1 MEIERSK
8 KLLLVEDEAVIA
20 LVTARMLRRSGYDV
34 ITVNNGRN
42 AVEAAMADTSIDL
55 ILMDID
61 LGPGINGPETA
72 RQILQEKNLP
82 IVFLTS
88 HSEQKIVEMVR
99 EITRYGYVIKNSGDF
114 VLLSSIE
121 MAFELF
127 ASHEKLK
134 KSADVLRKSEEMV
147 KSKLD
152 SILSPDGDTGLLEL
166 ADIVDIRMLQSIM
179 DDFYSLT
186 AITISI
192 VDINGKVLVT
202 SGWQDICTKFH
213 RINPDTCRN
222 CVESDTVLSNGT
234 AHGTYKLYKCKNNM
248 RDMATPIEVGGK
260 HVGNLFV
267 GQFFFDDDVIDYDLF
282 RSQAHRYGFDEEEYI
297 DALNRVPRCGRDT
310 IFTAMTFN
318 IKLANIISRLSYSN
332 IKLARTLSERDRY
345 SSLHRESEERLSDVT
360 DYMVDLVARI
370 DSEGFFKYV
379 SPSYERVLGYRPEE
393 LVGTWA
399 PELAH
404 PSTRDED
411 IKGILR
417 ICSAGEGYVEFRQ
430 RKKDGSYRW
439 FEATGR
445 NIYDEAGIRTGS
457 VLGARDIT
465 GKKITEKQLLKKDKK
480 YKELFEGMK
489 NGFALHEIV
498 ADERGN
504 PVDYIFLEVN
514 PAFEQYTGLK
524 AAAITGR
531 KVSEIMPDIEPY
543 RIPEY
548 GRVAFTGVQI
558 SVENYSRGLNK
569 WFKVTAYS
577 TMKGF
582 FATIL
587 EDITDRKKA
596 EELLKE
602 RDERYNRLFD
612 SVVGYVY
619 TVYIDKKNPVKTVH
633 GPGCEAITGYT
644 PEDFTSDPELWYKV
658 IYPDDRGRVIL
669 FASDIIN
676 KAIFNPVEHRIICRD
691 GSVSWVRNTP
701 VPHYDND
708 NNLIEYDSI
717 ISDITERKIAETSL
731 KESRKMLL
739 NIINSSPDYIY
750 VKDTGLRLVMC
761 NEVYASGLNSRPENL
776 IGKTDIECGWGEEFV
791 KGNIKKGIRGFE
803 SDDFRALSGEKV
815 VVENETACI
824 RGEIR
829 YFDTLKT
836 PIYKNG
842 KITSLLGISR
852 DITERETAAHEKNAI
867 MDLLRIINSSGD
879 LHDLMKMVITFL
891 KKWSGCEAAGIRMKD
906 GEDYPYLEAEGFP
919 SEFIKLENSLCA
931 YDIKGQLL
939 RDDIGNPVV
948 ECMCGNIISAR
959 FDPSKPFFTE
969 HGSFWSNCTTD
980 LLRTTTDEDR
990 RAHTRNRCNGMGY
1003 ESVALIPLRTGD
1015 NTFGL
1020 IQLNDKRTG
1029 MFTGELINLIEHLA
1043 DNIAIALSE
1052 KMIRKELEA
1061 SFEKYRT
1068 VADYTYDWEFWV
1080 GTDGRMIYCSPAC
1093 ERITGYTN
1101 TEFMNDPLLLGRIVF
1116 KEDSE
1121 SPCLS
1126 WSEVEEIPQANE
1138 IEFRIT
1144 RKDGSV
1150 KWINHAC
1157 RAVYDKDGIF
1167 AGRRGINR
1175 DVTES
1180 RESFEKI
1187 NSLLK
1192 EKEMLLSEVHHRIKN
1207 NMNTI
1212 SGLLMLQ
1219 ASSINNNAAVTAL
1232 NDARN
1237 RVQSMM
1243 IMYDKLYRSE
1253 DYRRMSV
1260 KEYLEK
1266 FIDEIFVIFENHGLV
1281 KIRKDISDFV
1291 LDTKILFPL
1300 GIIINEL
1307 ITNAFK
1313 YAFPQGREG
1322 EIVITVTKVNDEVS
1336 ISIKDDG
1343 VGVSDDVVSSMSGGF
1358 GLNLVSAL
1366 AEQIGGVL
1374 KIKKDNGTAVDIIFT
1389 PEE

>member
-480 YKELFEGMK
+480 YKEL
-489 NGFALHEIV
+489 
-498 ADERGN
+498 
-504 PVDYIFLEVN
+504 
-514 PAFEQYTGLK
+514 
-524 AAAITGR
+524 
-531 KVSEIMPDIEPY
+531 
-543 RIPEY
+543 
-548 GRVAFTGVQI
+548 
-558 SVENYSRGLNK
+558 
-569 WFKVTAYS
+569 
-577 TMKGF
+577 
-582 FATIL
+582 
-587 EDITDRKKA
+587 
-596 EELLKE
+596 
-602 RDERYNRLFD
+602 
-612 SVVGYVY
+612 
-619 TVYIDKKNPVKTVH
+619 
-633 GPGCEAITGYT
+633 
-644 PEDFTSDPELWYKV
+644 
-658 IYPDDRGRVIL
+658 
-669 FASDIIN
+669 
-676 KAIFNPVEHRIICRD
+676 
-691 GSVSWVRNTP
+691 
-701 VPHYDND
+701 
-708 NNLIEYDSI
+708 
-717 ISDITERKIAETSL
+717 
-731 KESRKMLL
+731 
-739 NIINSSPDYIY
+739 
-750 VKDTGLRLVMC
+750 
-761 NEVYASGLNSRPENL
+761 
-776 IGKTDIECGWGEEFV
+776 
-791 KGNIKKGIRGFE
+791 
-803 SDDFRALSGEKV
+803 
-815 VVENETACI
+815 
-824 RGEIR
+824 
-829 YFDTLKT
+829 
-836 PIYKNG
+836 
-842 KITSLLGISR
+842 
-852 DITERETAAHEKNAI
+852 
-867 MDLLRIINSSGD
+867 
-879 LHDLMKMVITFL
+879 
-891 KKWSGCEAAGIRMKD
+891 
-906 GEDYPYLEAEGFP
+906 
-919 SEFIKLENSLCA
+919 
-931 YDIKGQLL
+931 
-939 RDDIGNPVV
+939 
-948 ECMCGNIISAR
+948 
-959 FDPSKPFFTE
+959 
-969 HGSFWSNCTTD
+969 
-980 LLRTTTDEDR
+980 
-990 RAHTRNRCNGMGY
+990 
-1003 ESVALIPLRTGD
+1003 
-1015 NTFGL
+1015 
-1020 IQLNDKRTG
+1020 
-1029 MFTGELINLIEHLA
+1029 
-1043 DNIAIALSE
+1043 
-1052 KMIRKELEA
+1052 
-1061 SFEKYRT
+1061 
-1068 VADYTYDWEFWV
+1068 
-1080 GTDGRMIYCSPAC
+1080 
-1093 ERITGYTN
+1093 
-1101 TEFMNDPLLLGRIVF
+1101 
-1116 KEDSE
+1116 
-1121 SPCLS
+1121 
-1126 WSEVEEIPQANE
+1126 
-1138 IEFRIT
+1138 
-1144 RKDGSV
+1144 
-1150 KWINHAC
+1150 
-1157 RAVYDKDGIF
+1157 
-1167 AGRRGINR
+1167 
-1175 DVTES
+1175 
-1180 RESFEKI
+1180 
-1187 NSLLK
+1187 
-1192 EKEMLLSEVHHRIKN
+1192 
-1207 NMNTI
+1207 
-1212 SGLLMLQ
+1212 
-1219 ASSINNNAAVTAL
+1219 
-1232 NDARN
+1232 
-1237 RVQSMM
+1237 
-1243 IMYDKLYRSE
+1243 
-1253 DYRRMSV
+1253 
-1260 KEYLEK
+1260 
-1266 FIDEIFVIFENHGLV
+1266 
-1281 KIRKDISDFV
+1281 
-1291 LDTKILFPL
+1291 
-1300 GIIINEL
+1300 
-1307 ITNAFK
+1307 
-1313 YAFPQGREG
+1313 
-1322 EIVITVTKVNDEVS
+1322 
-1336 ISIKDDG
+1336 
-1343 VGVSDDVVSSMSGGF
+1343 
-1358 GLNLVSAL
+1358 
-1366 AEQIGGVL
+1366 
-1374 KIKKDNGTAVDIIFT
+1374 
-1389 PEE
+1389 